1 MRSAARNAALTGPH
15 GGGRVTPDDDL
26 VFVGLETLEPR
37 TLLSGTIAAIDLVS
51 LAYNGDQGNDDTLTP
66 AISADGRYVAF
77 VSAADNLVADDD
89 NNVVDVFV
97 YDRVLDVIERVS
109 VGAGGVEA
117 NERSVRPSISADG
130 RYVVFESL
138 ATNLDGVVNENNNWD
153 VFVHDRLT
161 GVTEQI
167 SVASG
172 GVIGGEGASGE
183 ASISADGRYVAFMS
197 NSSNLVAGDGNH
209 VADVFLRDR
218 VNNTTIR
225 VSRDTGGQ
233 DANGASGQAYITGNG
248 QWIVFSSVATDLV
261 ADDDNGLGDVFRYE
275 VATGQIV
282 RVSLNAL
289 GHEANGASNNPTI
302 SEDGRYAAFE
312 SFATNFAAGDADG
325 ITDVFV
331 KDMVGG
337 GVERISR
344 NLSGVEGNGHS
355 SDAQISA
362 DGAVVVFHSFA
373 SDLVASDTNNAP
385 DVFAF
390 KRATQEMIR
399 VSTDAAGNQS
409 FGFAVNAAVSGNG
422 NVVVFESDGMDLV
435 SGDANNRADIFAAQL
450 TTAATFL
457 PSDFN
462 GDGLINTEDINPFIL
477 ALTDPAGYAATF
489 PLVDLLQVDPN
500 GDGLI
505 NTEDINYFIFHLTG
519 GGLGSGQSQAIATA
533 DTSVDEEP
541 QPWLGQP
548 ASAEVLMADES
559 SAAPSGQP
567 QTPPVER
574 QPVGGAGSLATSA
587 AAVTARSL
595 LDTSG
600 DAVDVLA
607 MLA

>member
-1 MRSAARNAALTGPH
+1 MRSAARNAALAGPH
-15 GGGRVTPDDDL
+15 GGGRGTPDDDF

-197 NSSNLVAGDGNH
+197 NSSNLVADDGNH

-289 GHEANGASNNPTI
+289 GHEASGASNNPTI

-337 GVERISR
+337 SVERISR

-409 FGFAVNAAVSGNG
+409 FGFAVNAAVSGDG

-450 TTAATFL
+450 TTAAAFL

-519 GGLGSGQSQAIATA
+519 GGLGSGQSQSIATA

-559 SAAPSGQP
+559 SAAPSGQS

-574 QPVGGAGSLATSA
+574 QPVGGAGSLAASA